1 MSGPTFRFDDEEFT
15 LEIRD
20 LGGGWSFG
28 QLGELRILDEAT
40 LQFPSSLSEF
50 EVGVAMQ
57 VIEMQWRFNARLVL
71 EQTLDADVSFTGADG
86 AGMSLDMN
94 NELKLHILDRP
105 TTSLDVALQF
115 RLRGETD
122 GSTFEGSGTI
132 GVGATLHF

>member
-50 EVGVAMQ
+50 EVG
-57 VIEMQWRFNARLVL
+57 R
-71 EQTLDADVSFTGADG
+71 EQD
-86 AGMSLDMN
+86 
-94 NELKLHILDRP
+94 EI
-105 TTSLDVALQF
+105 
-115 RLRGETD
+115 
-122 GSTFEGSGTI
+122 
-132 GVGATLHF
+132 